1 MHLIPNAMNMACAL
15 LKMRRR
21 WCKVPPVGGEFAFTP
36 LPASKTKRDNAAA
49 RHIDQAPLGQAR
61 CSSARGWHGAVERTV
76 SVCMA
81 NWQFATHRFVF
92 KGGDMRR
99 PGWIIF
105 WLFAT
110 VVAWISLS
118 LADSSAQSYP
128 TKPIHII
135 VGFAAGGAT
144 DVIARQ
150 VAQKL
155 SESMGQPVVVDNQPG
170 ASTAIATE
178 RLVRSR
184 ADGYTLLL
192 IPISTA
198 VQTALRTD
206 LPYDLERDL
215 AAVSQIASGPF
226 VLVVH
231 PSVPARNVKEL
242 IVFAQSQPGKLSYGS
257 PGVGSAHHLVG
268 ELFNSR
274 ANVKTV
280 HVPFKGAADADMA
293 TASGQLQ
300 LSFTSPAGA
309 LPFLERGR
317 IRPLAVTSATRLS
330 LLPAVPTLDESG
342 LPGFDYSAWYGLSA
356 PAGVPKGVIMQ
367 LNTAVKTI
375 VHTPEM
381 KEILNKQGFEPQTG
395 TPEAFA
401 AVIRHEIEQTTKLI
415 QLTGMKVE

>member
-1 MHLIPNAMNMACAL
+1 
-15 LKMRRR
+15 MRKPRR
-21 WCKVPPVGGEFAFTP
+21 IV
-36 LPASKTKRDNAAA
+36 
-49 RHIDQAPLGQAR
+49 LG
-61 CSSARGWHGAVERTV
+61 
-76 SVCMA
+76 
-81 NWQFATHRFVF
+81 
-92 KGGDMRR
+92 
-99 PGWIIF
+99 
-105 WLFAT
+105 LFAT
-110 VVAWISLS
+110 VVAWIGSS

-155 SESMGQPVVVDNQPG
+155 SENLGQPVVVDNYPG

-178 RLVRSR
+178 RLAKSR
-184 ADGYTLLL
+184 PDGYTLLL

-198 VQTALRTD
+198 VQSALRKD
-206 LPYDLERDL
+206 LPYDLERDV
-215 AAVSQIASGPF
+215 AAVSQVASGPF

-231 PSVPARNVKEL
+231 PSVPARSVKEL
-242 IVFAQSQPGKLSYGS
+242 IAFAQSQPGKLSYGS

-274 ANVKTV
+274 TNVKTV

-300 LSFTSPAGA
+300 FTFTSPAGA

-330 LLPAVPTLDESG
+330 LLPSVPTLDESG
-342 LPGFDYSAWYGLSA
+342 LPGFDFSAWYGLSA
-356 PAGVPKGVIMQ
+356 PAGAPKEVIMQ
-367 LNTAVKTI
+367 LNAAIKKI

-395 TPEAFA
+395 TPEEFA
-401 AVIRHEIEQTTKLI
+401 ALIRREIEQTTKLI
-415 QLTGMKVE
+415 EQTGLKAE